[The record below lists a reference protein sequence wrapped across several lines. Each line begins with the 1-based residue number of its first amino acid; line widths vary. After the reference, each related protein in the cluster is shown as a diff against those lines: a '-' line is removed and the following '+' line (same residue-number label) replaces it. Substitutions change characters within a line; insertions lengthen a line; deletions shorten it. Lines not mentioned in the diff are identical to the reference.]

1 MIEVGKTSGAERVII
16 EAFAKLDR
24 TALGLA
30 VGTLCALVV
39 FTATIILILK
49 GGDVVGPNLG
59 LLGQF
64 FIGYTV
70 TVKGAFV
77 GLVYGFIAGFIF
89 GWLIGFLRNSLVSGY
104 LLALRTKANL
114 TSSLDSID

>member
-1 MIEVGKTSGAERVII
+1 MVKTSTLSPADKVII
-16 EAFAKLDR
+16 QAFARLDS

-30 VGTLCALVV
+30 VGTLSALIV
-39 FTATIILILK
+39 FTATVLLILK
-49 GGDVVGPNLG
+49 GGTVVGPNLA

-70 TVKGAFV
+70 TLKGAFI
-77 GLVYGFIAGFIF
+77 GLVYGFILGFIL
-89 GWLIGFLRNSLVSGY
+89 GWLVGFLRNSLVSGY
-104 LLALRTKANL
+104 LLALRTRANL

>member
-1 MIEVGKTSGAERVII
+1 MVEASKISHADKVII
-16 EAFAKLDR
+16 QAFARLDS

-30 VGTLCALVV
+30 VGTLSALIV
-39 FTATIILILK
+39 FTATIVLIIK
-49 GGDVVGPNLG
+49 GGAVVGPNLS

-77 GLVYGFIAGFIF
+77 GLVYGFMAGFIL
-89 GWLIGFLRNSLVSGY
+89 GWLIGFFRNSMVSGY
-104 LLALRTKANL
+104 LRVLRTRAVL
-114 TSSLDSID
+114 SSSLDSID